1 MKKTLALILALVM
14 CTICFASCA
23 KSDDVL
29 TCGVTIFANM
39 NEQDADGNWTGFESE
54 FAMEVG
60 KILDMK
66 VEFQKEFSLFF
77 FIDQPILAPIF
88 GASGL
93 NRNDIVFR
101 ISHYTDYIKPN
112 KNARVNTRY
121 KAPLHFCLFSCR
133 KISGDI
139 RNKTISIHG
148 HLFNQIKVL

>member
-1 MKKTLALILALVM
+1 
-14 CTICFASCA
+14 
-23 KSDDVL
+23 
-29 TCGVTIFANM
+29 
-39 NEQDADGNWTGFESE
+39 
-54 FAMEVG
+54 
-60 KILDMK
+60 MK

-121 KAPLHFCLFSCR
+121 KAPLRFCLFSCR

-139 RNKTISIHG
+139 RNKIISIHG
-148 HLFNQIKVL
+148 HLFNQIKMLQSETFLVYCIDDSLSSSLAVTNAFRIINQSGNRRIHTFSDTCIESSTFVEDK